1 MVSRNERIDCKA
13 RLLKRL
19 DPKREIQLDDAFT
32 NHVEDILRGT
42 RTRECRLEIDNAI
55 EVYEAA
61 LNRAL
66 YEFLEKHMA
75 TGNSSLA

>member
-1 MVSRNERIDCKA
+1 
-13 RLLKRL
+13 
-19 DPKREIQLDDAFT
+19 
-32 NHVEDILRGT
+32 
-42 RTRECRLEIDNAI
+42 
-55 EVYEAA
+55 VYEAA